1 MTMHKTHTEIGFIG
15 LGIMGKPMVLNLINA
30 GFKIHFY
37 ARKRTII
44 KDVKKHGGIFHNK
57 INLIAKHCNIIF
69 LNLPDGKDVEE
80 VICKKNNLW
89 SSLRPNTII
98 IDMSTISPKKTIQLH
113 NKLKEKKSWLLDCPV
128 SGGEIGA
135 KKGKLS
141 IMVGGEKKIFNK
153 IKKLLQTLGD
163 KITYIGKSG
172 SGQITKACNQ
182 ILVASTMIAVSEILL
197 LAEKSKTDRKL
208 VQSALLGGFANS
220 KILEIHGKR
229 MIENNYKPGFK
240 ASLHLKDLKIAM
252 KLSRDLN
259 LKLKS
264 ANLSKSL
271 IQKANDK
278 KYQNLDSSVVN
289 KIIKLIKK

>member
-1 MTMHKTHTEIGFIG
+1 
-15 LGIMGKPMVLNLINA
+15 
-30 GFKIHFY
+30 
-37 ARKRTII
+37 
-44 KDVKKHGGIFHNK
+44 
-57 INLIAKHCNIIF
+57 
-69 LNLPDGKDVEE
+69 
-80 VICKKNNLW
+80 
-89 SSLRPNTII
+89 
-98 IDMSTISPKKTIQLH
+98 
-113 NKLKEKKSWLLDCPV
+113 
-128 SGGEIGA
+128 
-135 KKGKLS
+135 
-141 IMVGGEKKIFNK
+141 MVGGEKKIFNK

>member
-1 MTMHKTHTEIGFIG
+1 MTTKKTHTQIGFIG
-15 LGIMGKPMVLNLINA
+15 LGIMGKPMVLNLIKA
-30 GFKIHFY
+30 GFKINFY
-37 ARKRTII
+37 ARKKVII
-44 KDVKKHGGIFHNK
+44 KEITKQGGIFHDK
-57 INLIAKHCNIIF
+57 LSLIAKHCNIIF
-69 LNLPDGKDVEE
+69 LNLPDGEDVEE
-80 VICKKNNLW
+80 VICGKNNLW
-89 SSLRPNTII
+89 LSMRPNTVI
-98 IDMSTISPKKTIQLH
+98 IDMSTISPQITIKLNH
-113 NKLKEKKSWLLDCPV
+113 KLKEKKSWLLDCPV

-141 IMVGGEKKIFNK
+141 IMVGGEKKIFRK
-153 IKKLLQTLGD
+153 IKKFLEVLGD

-229 MIENNYKPGFK
+229 MIEDNYIPGFK
-240 ASLHLKDLKIAM
+240 TSLHLKDLKIAI
-252 KLSRDLN
+252 KLARGLCLD
-259 LKLKS
+259 LKS
-264 ANLSKSL
+264 AKHSKSL
-271 IQKANDK
+271 MQKAYDK

-289 KIIKLIKK
+289 KIVKLVKK

>member
-1 MTMHKTHTEIGFIG
+1 
-15 LGIMGKPMVLNLINA
+15 
-30 GFKIHFY
+30 
-37 ARKRTII
+37 
-44 KDVKKHGGIFHNK
+44 
-57 INLIAKHCNIIF
+57 
-69 LNLPDGKDVEE
+69 
-80 VICKKNNLW
+80 
-89 SSLRPNTII
+89 
-98 IDMSTISPKKTIQLH
+98 
-113 NKLKEKKSWLLDCPV
+113 
-128 SGGEIGA
+128 
-135 KKGKLS
+135 
-141 IMVGGEKKIFNK
+141 
-153 IKKLLQTLGD
+153 
-163 KITYIGKSG
+163 
-172 SGQITKACNQ
+172 
-182 ILVASTMIAVSEILL
+182 MIAVSEILL

-240 ASLHLKDLKIAM
+240 TSLHLKDLKIAM

-289 KIIKLIKK
+289 KIVKLIKK